1 MLGVALLATLVARA
15 AAHGAVSWPRPRNA
29 IDHEDAAAQANATY
43 PYRGQACPSPD
54 GPGRTT
60 GVLGQACFW
69 FSNGC
74 AIGCASCDGKSRGP
88 IPSSGDP
95 RWRRKFDLCGAAAR
109 ATVCDPR
116 LRTVNTGAA
125 CGSEE
130 DWYYYSP
137 WRAPGAAPVFDACGM
152 AGGTPVAGKFGGHYS
167 ATAHAKQGDLG
178 SKTLR
183 KAAPSV
189 TWTAGQ
195 TVEVAWTVLANHGG
209 GYQYRLCRASEP
221 LTEACFQRLPL
232 RFVGRQ
238 SLLWDRK
245 PVFGSCPWP
254 PPGTSGGTRVW
265 FEGTYVSN
273 GTVPEGSMWARNP
286 LPRNDHQDTFA
297 GFAPARGRL
306 RRMWGPYNVEVVDTL
321 ALPADLP
328 HGEWVLGWRWDC
340 EESNQVWA
348 SCSDVTIVSPAR
360 AAS

>member
-1 MLGVALLATLVARA
+1 MATPCTDGQPSENTPPWLGLHQSSLPNAAKGYPPREPRERTPPLSPQKPRLPSPRGVSCASRRVHRHARAPLVGTLDLQSDMLGVALLATLVARA

-189 TWTAGQ
+189 ALEAETSLPPYSAAFLLFVAGVTACL
-195 TVEVAWTVLANHGG
+195 VVR
-209 GYQYRLCRASEP
+209 YS
-221 LTEACFQRLPL
+221 FPL
-232 RFVGRQ
+232 R
-238 SLLWDRK
+238 
-245 PVFGSCPWP
+245 
-254 PPGTSGGTRVW
+254 
-265 FEGTYVSN
+265 
-273 GTVPEGSMWARNP
+273 
-286 LPRNDHQDTFA
+286 PR
-297 GFAPARGRL
+297 R
-306 RRMWGPYNVEVVDTL
+306 
-321 ALPADLP
+321 
-328 HGEWVLGWRWDC
+328 
-340 EESNQVWA
+340 S
-348 SCSDVTIVSPAR
+348 
-360 AAS
+360 

>member
-1 MLGVALLATLVARA
+1 MKTETHPTRSTTTQPALRGASTRPSCTRSPHLQSDMLGVALLATLVARA

-189 TWTAGQ
+189 ALEAESS
-195 TVEVAWTVLANHGG
+195 TVFCGSPSLCGRCDRVPRCAVFLPSATSAFLTQVRDVDRRPDGG
-209 GYQYRLCRASEP
+209 GRLDGAREPRRRVSVPAVQGVGAS
-221 LTEACFQRLPL
+221 
-232 RFVGRQ
+232 
-238 SLLWDRK
+238 DRG
-245 PVFGSCPWP
+245 V
-254 PPGTSGGTRVW
+254 
-265 FEGTYVSN
+265 
-273 GTVPEGSMWARNP
+273 
-286 LPRNDHQDTFA
+286 
-297 GFAPARGRL
+297 
-306 RRMWGPYNVEVVDTL
+306 
-321 ALPADLP
+321 LPATSP
-328 HGEWVLGWRWDC
+328 PVCGAAEPALGP
-340 EESNQVWA
+340 Q
-348 SCSDVTIVSPAR
+348 AR
-360 AAS
+360 